1 MAGHA
6 SPSSTRRRR
15 PSLEPLLPPAPAMA
29 KHSVR
34 DAVQVAA
41 HAPQTERDQKLRH
54 NLEQFEQLFGTDEDA
69 FEQPTTTRKELWS
82 YYLYYNGDNG
92 VGPGSYSQTL

>member
-1 MAGHA
+1 MAEQA
-6 SPSSTRRRR
+6 
-15 PSLEPLLPPAPAMA
+15 
-29 KHSVR
+29 VR
-34 DAVQVAA
+34 DVVQVAA
-41 HAPQTERDQKLRH
+41 HAPTSENDQKLRD

-69 FEQPTTTRKELWS
+69 YEQPTTTRKELWA